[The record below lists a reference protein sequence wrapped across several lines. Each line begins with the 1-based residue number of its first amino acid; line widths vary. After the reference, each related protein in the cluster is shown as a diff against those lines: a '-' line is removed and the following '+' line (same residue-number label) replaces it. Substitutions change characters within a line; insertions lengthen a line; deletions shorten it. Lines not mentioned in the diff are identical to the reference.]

1 MQIRNKRFRI
11 SQILILLVSLLIIS
25 GCGYKPT
32 SVYAK
37 KVLGQKIYTDVKV
50 YLRDPENAVLIK
62 DAINEAVISRFKGSL
77 APKKYADSKILISLK
92 SVSFNPLQY
101 DKNGYVIY
109 YRAVTTLN
117 IVYKN
122 KNSTKS
128 LDVSGNYDFPIE
140 PNSVISDTK
149 RFEAIRESS
158 KKALDKFISK
168 ISIIGYQGS

>member
-1 MQIRNKRFRI
+1 MFKKFLPFFF
-11 SQILILLVSLLIIS
+11 LILTILMLS

-32 SVYAK
+32 SIYAK

-77 APKKYADSKILISLK
+77 APKRYADSEIYISLK
-92 SVSFNPLQY
+92 SVSFTPLQY

-122 KNSTKS
+122 KKESRS
-128 LDVSGNYDFPIE
+128 IDVSGNYDFPIE

-158 KKALDKFISK
+158 KKALDKFISQ
-168 ISIIGYQGS
+168 ISIIGLRNRS